1 MLYATEADFST
12 LIGANET
19 LALTD
24 LNNDG
29 VADVGRLTACLTA
42 ASADIDGL
50 LGGQRDTVLAK
61 NAEFLKT
68 ACIHIARW
76 HLSGGSVTEIDPVKE
91 RHDYYTKLLRD
102 MADGIVGNDGV
113 GRGAGGGAGAGHGGK
128 ADMVSSVRV
137 FSRARRGL

>member
-1 MLYATEADFST
+1 MLYATEADFSA

-24 LNNDG
+24 LDNDG
-29 VADVGRLTACLTA
+29 VADAGRLTACLTA

-50 LGGQRDTVLAK
+50 LGGQRDTVLTR
-61 NAEFLKT
+61 NPELLKT

-76 HLSGGSVTEIDPVKE
+76 HLSGGSVSETDPVKE

-102 MADGIVGNDGV
+102 LADGVVGNDT
-113 GRGAGGGAGAGHGGK
+113 GAGGAGAGAHGG
-128 ADMVSSVRV
+128 MVEMVTCDRV